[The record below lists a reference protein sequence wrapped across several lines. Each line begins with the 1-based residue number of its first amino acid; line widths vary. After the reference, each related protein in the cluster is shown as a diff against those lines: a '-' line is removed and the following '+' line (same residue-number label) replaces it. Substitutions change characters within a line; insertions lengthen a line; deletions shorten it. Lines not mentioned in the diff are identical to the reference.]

1 VENIWLHIVTWPR
14 DIKLNLNSVSS
25 NWMDLAEAI
34 ASGAILAMDEAGEE
48 DKQEAMRMILNNE
61 NSRTA
66 VGAALRWAVGSTA
79 NGGLELQ
86 LQSLPLPEAFIS
98 SKPLLKVLF
107 LKYPIK
113 KVRQFLCFIVKFN
126 S

>member
-1 VENIWLHIVTWPR
+1 LLSEEVENIWLHIVTWPR

-34 ASGAILAMDEAGEE
+34 ASGTILAMDEKGEE
-48 DKQEAMRMILNNE
+48 DKQEAMRTILNNE

-98 SKPLLKVLF
+98 SKPLLKVLI
-107 LKYPIK
+107 LNK
-113 KVRQFLCFIVKFN
+113 
-126 S
+126 